1 MTDRVLLQ
9 REFSELSGL
18 HKHIVKY
25 ATDRAELHQ
34 CDVYLCINNK
44 SHGDQILER
53 IFEERALNRLKSNEI
68 VNVNGRNVSL
78 HTSRTLKKNH
88 LTEGVYLLFFPGTDL
103 LKAVE
108 YQASLNPVYEI
119 IVFTESDGH
128 TEATDQWMSE
138 HNVRALQT
146 GIVAP
151 DQDEGN

>member
-1 MTDRVLLQ
+1 MTDRVILQ

-18 HKHIVKY
+18 HKRIVKY

-78 HTSRTLKKNH
+78 HTSRTLKKNY
-88 LTEGVYLLFFPGTDL
+88 LTEGVYLLFFPGPDL

-138 HNVRALQT
+138 HDVRALQT
-146 GIVAP
+146 GIAAP